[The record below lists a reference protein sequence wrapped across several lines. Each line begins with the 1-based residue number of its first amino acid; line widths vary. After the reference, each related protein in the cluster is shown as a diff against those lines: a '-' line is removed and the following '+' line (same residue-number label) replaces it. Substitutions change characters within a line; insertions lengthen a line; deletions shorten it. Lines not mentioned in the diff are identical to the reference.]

1 MCFNLVFSIVELV
14 RICIGI
20 FYYLFLE
27 IVENRSYNNKRFV
40 FSIIG
45 ICICRILL
53 DIFIKGDY
61 LMLIV
66 DIVKVIYIGICI
78 L

>member
-1 MCFNLVFSIVELV
+1 MCFKLVFSIVELV

-20 FYYLFLE
+20 SYYLFLE

-45 ICICRILL
+45 ICRILA
-53 DIFIKGDY
+53 DIFIK
-61 LMLIV
+61 V
-66 DIVKVIYIGICI
+66 D
-78 L
+78 

>member
-1 MCFNLVFSIVELV
+1 MCFKLVFSIVELV

-20 FYYLFLE
+20 SYYLFLE

-45 ICICRILL
+45 ICRILA
-53 DIFIKGDY
+53 DIFINLK
-61 LMLIV
+61 V
-66 DIVKVIYIGICI
+66 D
-78 L
+78 